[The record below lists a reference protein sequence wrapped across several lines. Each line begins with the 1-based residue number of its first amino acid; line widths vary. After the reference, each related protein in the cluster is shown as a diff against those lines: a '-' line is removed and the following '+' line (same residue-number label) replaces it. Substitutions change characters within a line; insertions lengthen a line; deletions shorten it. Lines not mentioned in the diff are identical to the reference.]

1 MSLPL
6 AELYRPTTFDEV
18 VGQDVTVKS
27 LKKIL
32 KRGNAKT
39 FLFSGPSG
47 CGKTTLAKICA
58 AEVGCTENA
67 IMSVDAATNTGVD
80 NVREIQDVVKYL
92 PMGSKARA
100 VIIDECH
107 MLSKAAWNSL
117 LMITEKPP
125 KHLYWFFCTTEPGK
139 VIPTIKTR
147 SSAYT
152 LKPVATRELHEVA
165 ARVLEAEEI
174 DLNPKILKLVISE
187 AGGSPRQMLSNL
199 EVCLSAKNSKEAAA
213 LLESAEA
220 SDNTIELCRL
230 LVSGKATWK
239 SAIKIVREMK
249 TENPESVR
257 IVLLNYISAVLLK
270 TESARDAQRLL
281 AIIDAF
287 SAPYNLSEK
296 RAPLLLS
303 LGTVLT

>member
-1 MSLPL
+1 MTEPL
-6 AELYRPTTFDEV
+6 AEKYRPTSFDDV
-18 VGQDVTVKS
+18 VGQAVTVKS
-27 LKKIL
+27 LKSVL

-58 AEVGCTENA
+58 AQVGCSENA
-67 IMSVDAATNTGVD
+67 VMSVDAATNTGVD
-80 NVREIQDVVKYL
+80 NVREIQEVVKYL

-125 KHLYWFFCTTEPGK
+125 KHLYWFFCTTEPAK
-139 VIPTIKTR
+139 VIATIKTR

-152 LKPVATRELHEVA
+152 LKPVSSKDLSAVA
-165 ARVLEAEEI
+165 ERVIDAEGIEI
-174 DLNPKILKLVISE
+174 SPKVLKLVISE

-199 EVCLSAKNSKEAAA
+199 EVCLSAKNTKEAAA

-220 SDNTIELCRL
+220 SDHTIELCRL
-230 LVSGKATWK
+230 LASGRATWK
-239 SAIKIVREMK
+239 NAVEIVAEMK

-257 IVLLNYISAVLLK
+257 IVLLNYVSAVLLK
-270 TESARDAQRLL
+270 TKSTKEAQRLL
-281 AIIDAF
+281 AILEAF
-287 SAPYNLSEK
+287 ETPYNISEK

-303 LGTVLT
+303 LGRALT